1 MNNIFLLSN
10 TIIISFLLLTEHFLH
25 CVYFLPLL
33 TYIILYKKKATIYFN
48 RVGKDDL
55 VGYLGLRGL
64 SIPISL
70 EIDAE
75 VNNESQ
81 GYLLLATCLPIIIM
95 PAVVVVVVSQETT
108 LHKFKL
114 QSFPPF
120 LTPPPSLFLFFSF
133 LFFWVGLGGGIKA
146 AAAVPPKGGCGG
158 RSLPHPPTCTCGKK

>member
-1 MNNIFLLSN
+1 M
-10 TIIISFLLLTEHFLH
+10 
-25 CVYFLPLL
+25 
-33 TYIILYKKKATIYFN
+33 
-48 RVGKDDL
+48 GKHDL

-81 GYLLLATCLPIIIM
+81 GCYLLLATCLPIIIM
-95 PAVVVVVVSQETT
+95 PAVVVVVSQETT

-120 LTPPPSLFLFFSF
+120 LTPPPPYFFSF
-133 LFFWVGLGGGIKA
+133 LFFFSFWGGGRGGEVGGWGRKGGGIKA

-158 RSLPHPPTCTCGKK
+158 RSLPHPPTCTCVKK

>member
-1 MNNIFLLSN
+1 MSN
-10 TIIISFLLLTEHFLH
+10 FCHCLHILFSII
-25 CVYFLPLL
+25 
-33 TYIILYKKKATIYFN
+33 KKATIYFN

-70 EIDAE
+70 EIDAD

-95 PAVVVVVVSQETT
+95 PAVVVVSQETT

-120 LTPPPSLFLFFSF
+120 LTPPPPYFFSF
-133 LFFWVGLGGGIKA
+133 FLGGAGGGDQSRRRRC
-146 AAAVPPKGGCGG
+146 PPKGGWGG
-158 RSLPHPPTCTCGKK
+158 RSPPHPPFITIIRCN

>member
-1 MNNIFLLSN
+1 MSTFCHCLHIFS
-10 TIIISFLLLTEHFLH
+10 I
-25 CVYFLPLL
+25 
-33 TYIILYKKKATIYFN
+33 KKATIYFN

-81 GYLLLATCLPIIIM
+81 GCYLLLATCLPIIIM
-95 PAVVVVVVSQETT
+95 PAVVVVSQETT

-133 LFFWVGLGGGIKA
+133 LFLGGAGGGDQSRRRRC
-146 AAAVPPKGGCGG
+146 PPKGGWGG
-158 RSLPHPPTCTCGKK
+158 RSPPHPPFITIIRCN

>member
-1 MNNIFLLSN
+1 M
-10 TIIISFLLLTEHFLH
+10 
-25 CVYFLPLL
+25 
-33 TYIILYKKKATIYFN
+33 
-48 RVGKDDL
+48 GKDDL

-81 GYLLLATCLPIIIM
+81 GCYLLLATCLPIIIM
-95 PAVVVVVVSQETT
+95 PAVVVVSQETT

-133 LFFWVGLGGGIKA
+133 LFLGGAGGGIKA
-146 AAAVPPKGGCGG
+146 AAAAAPRKGGGGDEVPPTPL
-158 RSLPHPPTCTCGKK
+158 S